1 MLSTHCKRRGW
12 WYHVPHSSVKWILW
26 DNIHW
31 HFNRKSSIL
40 VQKAFQ
46 NVAYKMFV
54 ILSRHQ
60 CVRYAPST
68 PAKCSRAYWKCSV
81 KIILNNVP
89 QICFCNIF
97 QVMCC
102 TRLIFY
108 STILCFNVLIWHL
121 YFILML
127 ACGAT
132 FILYSMQVRL
142 YYYNADTSNLLP
154 HCDGY

>member
-1 MLSTHCKRRGW
+1 M
-12 WYHVPHSSVKWILW
+12 KWILW
-26 DNIHW
+26 DHIHW
-31 HFNRKSSIL
+31 NFNLKSSIL

-46 NVAYKMFV
+46 NVAYKIVV

-60 CVRYAPST
+60 CVRYAPPT

-81 KIILNNVP
+81 KIILNNTP
-89 QICFCNIF
+89 QTCFCNIF

-102 TRLIFY
+102 TCLIFY
-108 STILCFNVLIWHL
+108 STILCFNVLIWYL

-127 ACGAT
+127 ACGVT
-132 FILYSMQVRL
+132 FIFYSMQVRL

-154 HCDGY
+154 HCDGYYFLFAAFERFCCT